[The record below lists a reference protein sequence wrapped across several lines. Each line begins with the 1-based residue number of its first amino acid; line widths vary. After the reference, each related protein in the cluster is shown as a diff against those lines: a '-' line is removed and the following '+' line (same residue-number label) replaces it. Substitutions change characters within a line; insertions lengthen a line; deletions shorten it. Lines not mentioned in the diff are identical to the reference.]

1 MSKRGNQYEKNRKAD
16 LNAAGPEHDVTFPC
30 LQSGKAEQGFQ
41 VDGYHLI
48 AAL

>member
-16 LNAAGPEHDVTFPC
+16 LNAAGPERDVTFPC

-48 AAL
+48 TAL